1 MRQSLQSKFNLLGLL
16 LIAFFLLMLPM
27 FSQVKA
33 DTRDSLK
40 EAKNTSLYKFS
51 RELAKD
57 FKPPEDL
64 ENTQVEDYWDDYQE
78 QARDANPDC
87 PACNPEADAD
97 GDNMTNKEEV
107 EQGRNPLCHEEQYG
121 VEYCQNADPN
131 KLTDPDD
138 VLDRVPRVFLHNI
151 TLNPS
156 NGTNPIPGIQTAER
170 VAWSFDVAS
179 NFTRIEAYLN
189 ATNVQGSRWSLYMR
203 SDAEGTYQ
211 VVDGQWSDDR
221 GPVATDNAP
230 RSYTGRSE
238 LLPTEP
244 STHTAM
250 FSFTG
255 STDPTVP
262 PDGTWYIELY
272 GIR

>member
-27 FSQVKA
+27 FTQVKN

-131 KLTDPDD
+131 NLTDPDD

-151 TLNPS
+151 TFTTQTNC
-156 NGTNPIPGIQTAER
+156 TNPAAPSIFGGVCATWDFQVT
-170 VAWSFDVAS
+170 S
-179 NFTRIEAYLN
+179 NFTKIEAFLN
-189 ATNVQGSRWSLYMR
+189 YTGVEGANWNIQMVSSEDGQYAEDGAWSGSRSALTGGGSPPR
-203 SDAEGTYQ
+203 GSARAEI
-211 VVDGQWSDDR
+211 
-221 GPVATDNAP
+221 
-230 RSYTGRSE
+230 
-238 LLPTEP
+238 L
-244 STHTAM
+244 
-250 FSFTG
+250 
-255 STDPTVP
+255 PTVP
-262 PDGTWYIELY
+262 GEHRADLTLSGDPATGSQGTWYIEVY